1 MRTHRHLLT
10 LLLLAAALT
19 AGAQSVFVHMGRV
32 VVAASAQEV
41 SEMTFTHAGAVL
53 QMGDTA
59 FNVADI
65 DSLIVT
71 PATETISDVLVAYDN
86 AGAVVTIPLALT
98 KTVNATVQD
107 NAYVTVN
114 SFATGG
120 DDVHYTLSGTSG
132 NGAFTMNGKYKCR
145 IVLNGL
151 ALTSQ
156 KGAAIDIQNGKRI
169 DIELA
174 DGTDNTLCDAT
185 GGAQKACFF
194 VKGHPEFSGGG
205 TLSIT
210 GKTKHAFASNEYT
223 RLKKST
229 GTIRIDESASD
240 AMHCG
245 QYFRMDGG
253 TLIVGEKVL
262 GDGVQAEITKD
273 ATDEYNGQMIING
286 GSISITLNG
295 DDVKGL
301 RSDSAMT
308 ITGGSIDISA
318 NGAGTRGIACDGNLT
333 INENTGTTA
342 ITVRAN
348 GGVYTNPNDKTD
360 TSKCMGIRVDGNMT
374 ITAGTI
380 TVTATGTKAKTIKV
394 SGLYTKSGTA
404 VVNAA
409 NMDI

>member
-32 VVAASAQEV
+32 VVAASAQEA

-71 PATETISDVLVAYDN
+71 PATETISDVHVAYDN